1 MFDGKRGWRA
11 GGWRRL
17 TGIRVRGR
25 HRVGKR
31 DEKEGE
37 AERTRD
43 RVSFRGESC
52 ERVSTH
58 KRQRCEHERD
68 DDELAGDDGD
78 EKEEKVTRAA

>member
-17 TGIRVRGR
+17 TGIRARER

-31 DEKEGE
+31 NEAGQTAAREKWREREREGE

-43 RVSFRGESC
+43 RVSFRGESRG
-52 ERVSTH
+52 EA
-58 KRQRCEHERD
+58 RD
-68 DDELAGDDGD
+68 FTGG
-78 EKEEKVTRAA
+78 